1 MVKSIYT
8 IKLSIM
14 SSENKVLIEEQVE
27 QETKPEIKQKKIYIN
42 DLTNKISQIIKSTNK
57 NDFIKN
63 YNKYHNKIKKT
74 DEIIYK
80 PNGIELDID
89 IKILFEM
96 LKEYDNLLDSED
108 ISVEEYKK
116 MIDLVEVIETKLKN
130 MTFEIKEIQ

>member
-1 MVKSIYT
+1 MVKLIYI
-8 IKLSIM
+8 IKSLIM
-14 SSENKVLIEEQVE
+14 SSENKILTEKQVE
-27 QETKPEIKQKKIYIN
+27 QDIKQEEIYMN

-63 YNKYHNKIKKT
+63 YNEYHNKIKKV

-96 LKEYDNLLDSED
+96 LKEYDSLVDTED

-130 MTFEIKEIQ
+130 MTFEVKEIQ

>member
-1 MVKSIYT
+1 M
-8 IKLSIM
+8 
-14 SSENKVLIEEQVE
+14 IEKQVE
-27 QETKPEIKQKKIYIN
+27 QKTKPEIKQKKIYIN
-42 DLTNKISQIIKSTNK
+42 DLTNKISQIIKSTDK
-57 NDFIKN
+57 NNFIKN
-63 YNKYHNKIKKT
+63 YNKYHDKIKKT

-80 PNGIELDID
+80 PNEIEHDID

-96 LKEYDNLLDSED
+96 LKQYDNLLDTED

>member
-1 MVKSIYT
+1 
-8 IKLSIM
+8 M
-14 SSENKVLIEEQVE
+14 SSENNILTEEQVE
-27 QETKPEIKQKKIYIN
+27 QDIKPEKQDEIYIN
-42 DLTNKISQIIKSTNK
+42 NLTNKISQIIKSTNK

-63 YNKYHNKIKKT
+63 YNEYHNKIKKV

-80 PNGIELDID
+80 PNEIEVDID
-89 IKILFEM
+89 IKILFKM
-96 LKEYDNLLDSED
+96 LKEYDNLVDTED

>member
-1 MVKSIYT
+1 MVKLIYI
-8 IKLSIM
+8 IKLLIM
-14 SSENKVLIEEQVE
+14 SSENKILTEEEVE
-27 QETKPEIKQKKIYIN
+27 QDEIYIN
-42 DLTNKISQIIKSTNK
+42 NLTNKISQIIKSTNK

-63 YNKYHNKIKKT
+63 YNEYHNEIKKV

-80 PNGIELDID
+80 PNEIEVDID

-96 LKEYDNLLDSED
+96 LKEYDSLVDTED

>member
-1 MVKSIYT
+1 
-8 IKLSIM
+8 M
-14 SSENKVLIEEQVE
+14 SSENKILTEKQVE
-27 QETKPEIKQKKIYIN
+27 QDIKQEEIYMN

-63 YNKYHNKIKKT
+63 YNEYHNKIKKV

-96 LKEYDNLLDSED
+96 LKEYDSLVDTED

-130 MTFEIKEIQ
+130 MTFEVKEIQ

>member
-1 MVKSIYT
+1 
-8 IKLSIM
+8 M
-14 SSENKVLIEEQVE
+14 SSENNILTEEQVE
-27 QETKPEIKQKKIYIN
+27 QDIKPEKQDEIYIN
-42 DLTNKISQIIKSTNK
+42 NLTNKISQIIKSTNK

-63 YNKYHNKIKKT
+63 YNEYHNKIKKV

-80 PNGIELDID
+80 PNEIEVDID

-96 LKEYDNLLDSED
+96 LKEYDNLVDTED

>member
-1 MVKSIYT
+1 
-8 IKLSIM
+8 M
-14 SSENKVLIEEQVE
+14 SSENKILTEEEVE
-27 QETKPEIKQKKIYIN
+27 QDEIYIN
-42 DLTNKISQIIKSTNK
+42 NLTNKISQIIKSTNK

-63 YNKYHNKIKKT
+63 YNEYHNEIKKV

-80 PNGIELDID
+80 PNEIEVDID

-96 LKEYDNLLDSED
+96 LKEYDSLVDTED

>member
-1 MVKSIYT
+1 MVKLIYI
-8 IKLSIM
+8 IKLLIM
-14 SSENKVLIEEQVE
+14 SSENNILTEEQVE
-27 QETKPEIKQKKIYIN
+27 QDIKPEKQDEIYIN
-42 DLTNKISQIIKSTNK
+42 NLTNKISQIIKSTNK

-63 YNKYHNKIKKT
+63 YNEYHNKIKKV

-80 PNGIELDID
+80 PNEIEVDID

-96 LKEYDNLLDSED
+96 LKEYDNLVDTED

>member
-1 MVKSIYT
+1 
-8 IKLSIM
+8 M
-14 SSENKVLIEEQVE
+14 SSENKFLTEEQLE
-27 QETKPEIKQKKIYIN
+27 KDIKLEINQDTIYIN
-42 DLTNKISQIIKSTNK
+42 DLTDKISKIIKSTNK

-63 YNKYHNKIKKT
+63 YNEYHNKIKKV

-89 IKILFEM
+89 IKILFEL
-96 LKEYDNLLDSED
+96 LKEYDNLVDTED